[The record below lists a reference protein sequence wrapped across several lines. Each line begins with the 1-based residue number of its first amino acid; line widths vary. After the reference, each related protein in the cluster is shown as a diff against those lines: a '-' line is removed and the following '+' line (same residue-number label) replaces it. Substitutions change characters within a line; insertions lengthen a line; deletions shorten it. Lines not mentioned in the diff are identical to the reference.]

1 MMKNLRE
8 AFNCCVLMILL
19 GVCLTFGIK
28 LMEFLWP
35 KNETVRIVHYL
46 CVDDGDGDVTC
57 GKIKDA
63 DIGSEIRKI
72 M

>member
-1 MMKNLRE
+1 MKDLRA
-8 AFNCCVLMILL
+8 AFNCFVLMILL
-19 GVCLTFGIK
+19 GMGLTFGIR

-72 M
+72 L

>member
-1 MMKNLRE
+1 MKDLRA
-8 AFNCCVLMILL
+8 AFNCFVLMILL
-19 GVCLTFGIK
+19 GMGLAFGIR

-72 M
+72 L

>member
-1 MMKNLRE
+1 MKDLRA
-8 AFNCCVLMILL
+8 AFNCFVLMILL
-19 GVCLTFGIK
+19 GMGLTFGIR

-46 CVDDGDGDVTC
+46 CVDHGDGDVTC